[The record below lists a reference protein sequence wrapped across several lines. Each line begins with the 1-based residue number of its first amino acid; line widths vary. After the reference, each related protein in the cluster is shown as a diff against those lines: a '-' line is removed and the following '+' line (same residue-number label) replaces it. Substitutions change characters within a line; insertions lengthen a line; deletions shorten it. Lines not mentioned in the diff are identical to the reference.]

1 MGPAPPSAASRPAE
15 AAPAASPGRRRH
27 LLGEALRP
35 AGLGQPGPLARPASR
50 PVLDGAAAW
59 EESRLVTTEG
69 SVWTGLAI
77 ESHPGLIS
85 ALFPRGPS
93 TWRCEPCP
101 VPGCPPHR
109 AASINSRCCR
119 VLVPFACWLG
129 GGRPGS
135 AWLGVGAGGT
145 GCWGT
150 WGTLPFHLGKRRP
163 PTSGSSGRL
172 PTLGSRSVCGSRL
185 GWRGLLWRWDM

>member
-119 VLVPFACWLG
+119 SGSCSLCLLA
-129 GGRPGS
+129 GGRSPRLCLVGSGRRGHRLLGNLGYTSFPPGQAPPS
-135 AWLGVGAGGT
+135 
-145 GCWGT
+145 
-150 WGTLPFHLGKRRP
+150 HLGQQWAP
-163 PTSGSSGRL
+163 SHAGLPLSLRL
-172 PTLGSRSVCGSRL
+172 
-185 GWRGLLWRWDM
+185 